1 MQFDQKLGKHKVKN
15 WGQFSWL
22 GITNFKLFEQPV
34 FVLGIEFW
42 QSIGGNE
49 SQNSSRN
56 DSAKNERRYRQL
68 KRLPHSM

>member
-1 MQFDQKLGKHKVKN
+1 MQFDQKLGKHKVKDR
-15 WGQFSWL
+15 GQFSWF
-22 GITNFKLFEQPV
+22 GITHFKLFEQPV

-68 KRLPHSM
+68 KLLPHSM